1 MEILDTN
8 IDKEIKP
15 QALVHYPTYL
25 QSLGLI
31 GIWLLASFG
40 IVLVLMPFMDIVSG
54 LGLFLSYTLSMTI
67 TVFAGF
73 AIRKNNQLEL
83 TSFPLGI
90 AIIGSLLMIPLHIAI
105 DPLVTQFP
113 VPESLKLMMSSVY
126 DKPIAT
132 IATVAI
138 VAPLLEEILFRGII
152 LHGLLKNYKAGISIA
167 FSSLLFALIHGNVAQ
182 GLGAFLMGLFMGWL
196 YWKTKSLYLPII
208 LHFINNSISCVGMLI
223 VPREKIDT
231 NLIDLIA
238 NDQLYYALVLVSIT
252 FCVGGVLFID
262 KNYFKPAKG
271 IFNHN

>member
-8 IDKEIKP
+8 QDHEVAHKPIK
-15 QALVHYPTYL
+15 HYPTYL

-31 GIWLLASFG
+31 GIWLIATFG
-40 IVLVLMPFMDIVSG
+40 VVLVLMPFMNIMSG
-54 LGLFLSYTLSMTI
+54 PGMFLSYSISMII
-67 TVFAGF
+67 TVFTGF
-73 AIRKNNQLEL
+73 TLRKNYHLEL
-83 TSFPLGI
+83 TSFPIGI

-105 DPLVTQFP
+105 DPIVALFP
-113 VPESLKLMMSSVY
+113 VPESLKQIMNSIY
-126 DKPIAT
+126 DNPIAI

-138 VAPLLEEILFRGII
+138 AAPLLEEILFRGII
-152 LHGLLKNYKAGISIA
+152 LHGLLKNYSASISIA

-223 VPREKIDT
+223 VPKEKIDT

-238 NDQLYYALVLVSIT
+238 NDQLYYGLVLTSIIICST
-252 FCVGGVLFID
+252 GVLFIR
-262 KNYFKPAKG
+262 KKYFSEDS
-271 IFNHN
+271 FVNS